1 MKKKYF
7 KLASL
12 FLLSSLL
19 IFSCNNP
26 FNVFEESPEP
36 LEDPSEKKYSPELEN
51 QKKGGI
57 TISFVEPESQRTVLP
72 DIDITKLTSIT
83 LTGHKT
89 GESTVQN
96 LGSWSTSSQVLSE
109 MIILEEGQWIL
120 ELSANNDFLVFATIF
135 IIFHII

>member
-51 QKKGGI
+51 QKR
-57 TISFVEPESQRTVLP
+57 VESQSPLLSRKVSVRFYRIL
-72 DIDITKLTSIT
+72 IL
-83 LTGHKT
+83 
-89 GESTVQN
+89 QN
-96 LGSWSTSSQVLSE
+96 LL
-109 MIILEEGQWIL
+109 L
-120 ELSANNDFLVFATIF
+120 
-135 IIFHII
+135 